1 MDDDE
6 PNRRLYEKIAYAD
19 FMREVKRDREIIRE
33 LSERK
38 AQGKYYGP
46 LFDEKTEYERLD
58 EAELELIDE
67 AISKGIF
74 LKPHYKASVQDKDK
88 ENDKDD

>member
-1 MDDDE
+1 MNGDE
-6 PNRRLYEKIAYAD
+6 PDKRLYEKIAYAD

-38 AQGKYYGP
+38 ARGEYYGP
-46 LFDEKTEYERLD
+46 PFDERKEYERLD

-74 LKPHYKASVQDKDK
+74 LRPHYKITIDGKDK
-88 ENDKDD
+88 ENDRDD

>member
-1 MDDDE
+1 MDNNEYDWRTFE
-6 PNRRLYEKIAYAD
+6 EIAYACY
-19 FMREVKRDREIIRE
+19 MGEIEQDRKIIKE
-33 LSERK
+33 LAKRK
-38 AQGKYYGP
+38 AQREYYGP
-46 LFDEKTEYERLD
+46 DFDEKTEYERID